1 MNNILISVYR
11 FMLYHLFQ
19 TAISKDVTL
28 HVSAN
33 NNAMVKRIKRVDE
46 QRLTYFFDS
55 FYTRNLVSNLKN
67 S

>member
-1 MNNILISVYR
+1 
-11 FMLYHLFQ
+11 MLYHLFQ